1 MRRDSAAPVLGLQ
14 LLFLVAEQQAE
25 MVCTGLLSMLLFL
38 LVITLHFDGLKA
50 DQDIGTVFAVVV
62 G

>member
-1 MRRDSAAPVLGLQ
+1 MLGLQ